1 MRAIATRVIRN
12 FATGSCERKG
22 HAIRCE
28 ASDSEFCEADGFGI
42 DAAIIYG
49 VVVIY
54 YGYGEDSRWLNCIF
68 DMEQWEAQRR

>member
-42 DAAIIYG
+42 DAVGFGIDAVIIYG
-49 VVVIY
+49 VVVI
-54 YGYGEDSRWLNCIF
+54 
-68 DMEQWEAQRR
+68 